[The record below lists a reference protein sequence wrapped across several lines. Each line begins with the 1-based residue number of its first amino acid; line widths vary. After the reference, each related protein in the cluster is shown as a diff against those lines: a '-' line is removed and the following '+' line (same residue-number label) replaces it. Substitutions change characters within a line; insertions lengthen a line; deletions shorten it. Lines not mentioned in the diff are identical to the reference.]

1 VADAESGMGVAGDD
15 YDGDGLG
22 DLFVT
27 NFGDQ
32 THALFENRTAGE
44 GATFADGLP
53 RFGVEGLGVGV
64 TGWGT
69 GFVDVDLDTDLDLVV
84 ANGLVPVTDL
94 AADAQMLDAYDNLTA
109 EGMTGR
115 FEDIGADIGLEEVGP
130 QNARGLAA
138 ADFDNDGDVDVA
150 VSSIGSPLVL
160 LENRGAAGN
169 WLEVDCEEF
178 SPGAVVTVRLAD
190 GRELRREMHV
200 GSSYLS
206 SEDPRAHF
214 GLGSETTVAEV
225 RVAWPGAGQ
234 TIMEDVAANQVLTID
249 QEDEM

>member
-1 VADAESGMGVAGDD
+1 VGNTDSGMGVAGAD
-15 YDGDGLG
+15 YDGDGQG

-32 THALFENRTAGE
+32 THALFENHSAR
-44 GATFADGLP
+44 GAAAFTDGLP

-69 GFVDVDLDTDLDLVV
+69 GFADLDLDTDLDLLV

-94 AADAQMLDAYDNLTA
+94 AADAQNLDAYDNLTA
-109 EGMTGR
+109 AGMTGR
-115 FEDIGADIGLEEVGP
+115 FEDIGADIGLDDVGP
-130 QNARGLAA
+130 LNARGLAP
-138 ADFDNDGDVDVA
+138 ADYDNDGDIDVA

-160 LENRGAAGN
+160 LQNRGASGN
-169 WLEVDCEEF
+169 WLEVACEEF

-190 GRELRREMHV
+190 GRELRREVHA

-214 GLGSETTVAEV
+214 GLAAETTVAEV
-225 RVAWPGAGQ
+225 RVAWPDGGS
-234 TIMEDVAANQVLTID
+234 TVVPDVAANQVLTVD
-249 QEDEM
+249 QEDE